1 MGPGMN
7 VSPTDL
13 PTTPDATVSGGRPA
27 ASTGGRRTQA
37 ERNATT
43 RAALVEAGRALFS
56 TKGFAE
62 VATDELARA
71 AGVTRGALYHQYDG
85 KAGLFA
91 AVLEAV
97 EAEVVDRVAQAMEG
111 AEDPAA
117 RLVAGLDAYLDAC
130 ADPTIHRITLVE
142 GPAALG
148 WSAWREVGHRHGL
161 GLVEQAVAAYA
172 PAGAPVEALAH
183 VLMGALGEAA
193 LFVAAAA
200 DPAAARQEAHRAVIG
215 LLEGLGRGSG
225 GEPGSATDGRSGR
238 T

>member
-7 VSPTDL
+7 VSPTPGRAAERTPTDDG
-13 PTTPDATVSGGRPA
+13 PTTFEGPRPVTPA
-27 ASTGGRRTQA
+27 GRRTQA

-62 VATDELARA
+62 VAVDELARA
-71 AGVTRGALYHQYDG
+71 AGVTRGGLYHQYDG

-97 EAEVVDRVAQAMEG
+97 EAEVVARVARAMEG
-111 AEDPAA
+111 VEDPAT
-117 RLVAGLDAYLDAC
+117 RLVVGLDAYLDAC
-130 ADPTIHRITLVE
+130 AEPAIHRITLVE

-148 WSAWREVGHRHGL
+148 WDAWREVGHRHGL
-161 GLVEQAVAAYA
+161 GLVEEAVAAFA
-172 PAGAPVEALAH
+172 PPGAPVAALAH

-193 LFVAAAA
+193 LFVASSQ
-200 DPAAARQEAHRAVIG
+200 DPVQARREAHRAVTS
-215 LLEGLGRGSG
+215 LLAGLGRSG
-225 GEPGSATDGRSGR
+225 QQ
-238 T
+238 